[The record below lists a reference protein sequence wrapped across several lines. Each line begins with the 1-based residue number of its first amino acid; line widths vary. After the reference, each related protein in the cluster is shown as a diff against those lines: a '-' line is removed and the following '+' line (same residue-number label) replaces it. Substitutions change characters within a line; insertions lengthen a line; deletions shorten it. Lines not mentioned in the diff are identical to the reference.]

1 VSMFV
6 IGGLSG
12 IFMAS
17 TPVDIFIQDTYFIVA
32 HIHYVVFGGSI
43 FGAFAAIYYWF
54 PKIFGRMTNTL
65 LGHLHFWPTFIFF
78 NLTFFPMHIIGL
90 AGHMRRIY
98 NPTQYEFLV
107 PLQHW
112 NVLIT
117 ISAFCLGLGQL
128 PFVLSFCWGL
138 VTDTGSALAV
148 PDWPTTFG
156 YNLFLY
162 PWSKMVGG
170 VLYEHSHR
178 LLGAVVGALTVALAL
193 ALWRGERR
201 RWVQALG
208 AAAVLLVA
216 VQGVLVGLRVLL
228 RAETI
233 SIVHGCLAP
242 AFFAL
247 TVVLARVTGGGWA
260 ASPPPAPGGQ
270 LRALAIAAGLVLYVQ
285 IVLGALLTH
294 GGWVGLHLAGAAAV
308 FVFVPIVTARAR
320 ATGEPA
326 FARPARALLG
336 LLLVQLLLGAGA
348 LL

>member
-1 VSMFV
+1 M
-6 IGGLSG
+6 L
-12 IFMAS
+12 
-17 TPVDIFIQDTYFIVA
+17 A
-32 HIHYVVFGGSI
+32 HRI
-43 FGAFAAIYYWF
+43 ACLTAAA
-54 PKIFGRMTNTL
+54 TL
-65 LGHLHFWPTFIFF
+65 ALI
-78 NLTFFPMHIIGL
+78 L
-90 AGHMRRIY
+90 AG
-98 NPTQYEFLV
+98 
-107 PLQHW
+107 
-112 NVLIT
+112 
-117 ISAFCLGLGQL
+117 
-128 PFVLSFCWGL
+128 GL

-178 LLGAVVGALTVALAL
+178 LLGAVVGALTVGLAL
-193 ALWRGERR
+193 VLWRGERR
-201 RWVQALG
+201 WWVRALG
-208 AAAVLLVA
+208 LAAVLLVA
-216 VQGVLVGLRVLL
+216 VQGVLGGLRVLL

-233 SIVHGCLAP
+233 AIVHGCLAP

-247 TVVLARVTGGGWA
+247 TVVLARVTGAGWA
-260 ASPPPAPGGQ
+260 ASPPPAPGGP
-270 LRALAIAAGLVLYVQ
+270 LRALAVAACLVLYVQ

-348 LL
+348 LLGRFSGLALPGGRATGLLLPVAHRLVAALILGEAAALLAVLVRAGAAAADPARGGTRLGTVTLRSAP

>member
-1 VSMFV
+1 M
-6 IGGLSG
+6 L
-12 IFMAS
+12 
-17 TPVDIFIQDTYFIVA
+17 A
-32 HIHYVVFGGSI
+32 HRI
-43 FGAFAAIYYWF
+43 ACLTAAA
-54 PKIFGRMTNTL
+54 TL
-65 LGHLHFWPTFIFF
+65 ALI
-78 NLTFFPMHIIGL
+78 L
-90 AGHMRRIY
+90 AG
-98 NPTQYEFLV
+98 
-107 PLQHW
+107 
-112 NVLIT
+112 
-117 ISAFCLGLGQL
+117 
-128 PFVLSFCWGL
+128 GL

-178 LLGAVVGALTVALAL
+178 LLGAVVGLLTVGLAL

-201 RWVQALG
+201 WWVRALG
-208 AAAVLLVA
+208 VAAVLLVA
-216 VQGVLVGLRVLL
+216 VQGVLGGLRVRL

-233 SIVHGCLAP
+233 AIVHGCLAP

-247 TVVLARVTGGGWA
+247 TVVLARVTGTGWA
-260 ASPPPAPGGQ
+260 ASPPPAPGGP
-270 LRALAIAAGLVLYVQ
+270 LRALAVAACLVLYVQ

-320 ATGEPA
+320 ATGQPA

-336 LLLVQLLLGAGA
+336 LLLVQLLLGAGTLARFSGLA
-348 LL
+348 LPGGRATGLALPVAHRLVAALILGQVAALVAVLLRAGGAAAEPARRGTRLETVTLRSAP

>member
-1 VSMFV
+1 M
-6 IGGLSG
+6 L
-12 IFMAS
+12 
-17 TPVDIFIQDTYFIVA
+17 A
-32 HIHYVVFGGSI
+32 HRI
-43 FGAFAAIYYWF
+43 ACLTAAA
-54 PKIFGRMTNTL
+54 TL
-65 LGHLHFWPTFIFF
+65 ALI
-78 NLTFFPMHIIGL
+78 L
-90 AGHMRRIY
+90 AG
-98 NPTQYEFLV
+98 
-107 PLQHW
+107 
-112 NVLIT
+112 
-117 ISAFCLGLGQL
+117 
-128 PFVLSFCWGL
+128 GL

-156 YNLFLY
+156 DNPFLY

-178 LLGAVVGALTVALAL
+178 LLGAVVGALTVGLAL

-201 RWVQALG
+201 WWVQALG
-208 AAAVLLVA
+208 VAAVLLVA
-216 VQGVLVGLRVLL
+216 GQGVLGGLRVLL

-233 SIVHGCLAP
+233 AIVHGCLAP

-247 TVVLARVTGGGWA
+247 MVVLACVTGGGWA
-260 ASPPPAPGGQ
+260 ATPPPAPGGP
-270 LRALAIAAGLVLYVQ
+270 LRALVAAACLVLYIQ

-320 ATGEPA
+320 ATGQPA

-348 LL
+348 LLARFSGLALPGGRATGLALPVAHRLVAALILGQAAALLAVLVRAGAAAADPARRGTRLGTVTLRSAP

>member
-1 VSMFV
+1 M
-6 IGGLSG
+6 L
-12 IFMAS
+12 
-17 TPVDIFIQDTYFIVA
+17 A
-32 HIHYVVFGGSI
+32 HRI
-43 FGAFAAIYYWF
+43 ACLTAAA
-54 PKIFGRMTNTL
+54 TL
-65 LGHLHFWPTFIFF
+65 ALI
-78 NLTFFPMHIIGL
+78 L
-90 AGHMRRIY
+90 AG
-98 NPTQYEFLV
+98 
-107 PLQHW
+107 
-112 NVLIT
+112 
-117 ISAFCLGLGQL
+117 
-128 PFVLSFCWGL
+128 GL

-178 LLGAVVGALTVALAL
+178 LLGALVGALTVGLAL

-201 RWVQALG
+201 RWVRLLG
-208 AAAVLLVA
+208 VAAVVLVA
-216 VQGVLVGLRVLL
+216 VQGVLGGLRVLL

-233 SIVHGCLAP
+233 AIVHGCLAP

-294 GGWVGLHLAGAAAV
+294 RGWVGLHLAGAAAV

-348 LL
+348 LLGRFSGLALPGGRATGLLLPVAHRLVAALILGEAAALLAVLVRAGRAAALPARRGARLETVTLRGAP

>member
-1 VSMFV
+1 V
-6 IGGLSG
+6 L
-12 IFMAS
+12 
-17 TPVDIFIQDTYFIVA
+17 A
-32 HIHYVVFGGSI
+32 HRI
-43 FGAFAAIYYWF
+43 ACLTAAA
-54 PKIFGRMTNTL
+54 TL
-65 LGHLHFWPTFIFF
+65 ALI
-78 NLTFFPMHIIGL
+78 L
-90 AGHMRRIY
+90 AG
-98 NPTQYEFLV
+98 
-107 PLQHW
+107 
-112 NVLIT
+112 
-117 ISAFCLGLGQL
+117 
-128 PFVLSFCWGL
+128 GL

-156 YNLFLY
+156 YNLLLY

-178 LLGAVVGALTVALAL
+178 LLGALVGALTVGLAL

-201 RWVQALG
+201 WWVRVLG
-208 AAAVLLVA
+208 VAAVLLVT
-216 VQGVLVGLRVLL
+216 VQGVLGGLRVLL

-233 SIVHGCLAP
+233 AIVHGCLAP

-247 TVVLARVTGGGWA
+247 TVVLARVTGAGWA
-260 ASPPPAPGGQ
+260 ATPPPAPGGQ
-270 LRALAIAAGLVLYVQ
+270 LRALAVAACLVLYVQ

-320 ATGEPA
+320 ATGQPA

-348 LL
+348 FLARFSGLALPGGRATGLVLPVVHRLVAALILGQVAALLAVLVRAGGAADPARRATRLETVTLPSAL

>member
-1 VSMFV
+1 M
-6 IGGLSG
+6 L
-12 IFMAS
+12 
-17 TPVDIFIQDTYFIVA
+17 A
-32 HIHYVVFGGSI
+32 HRI
-43 FGAFAAIYYWF
+43 ACLTAAA
-54 PKIFGRMTNTL
+54 TL
-65 LGHLHFWPTFIFF
+65 ALI
-78 NLTFFPMHIIGL
+78 L
-90 AGHMRRIY
+90 AG
-98 NPTQYEFLV
+98 
-107 PLQHW
+107 
-112 NVLIT
+112 
-117 ISAFCLGLGQL
+117 
-128 PFVLSFCWGL
+128 GL

-178 LLGAVVGALTVALAL
+178 LLGAVVGALTVGLAL
-193 ALWRGERR
+193 VLWRGERR
-201 RWVQALG
+201 WWVRALG
-208 AAAVLLVA
+208 VAAVLLVA
-216 VQGVLVGLRVLL
+216 VQGVLGGLRVLL

-233 SIVHGCLAP
+233 AIVHGCLAP

-247 TVVLARVTGGGWA
+247 TVVLARVTGASWA

-270 LRALAIAAGLVLYVQ
+270 LRALAVAACLVLYVQ

-320 ATGEPA
+320 ATGQPA

-348 LL
+348 FLARFSALALPGGRATGLALPVVHRLVAALILGQVAALLAVLVRAGGAAADPARRATRLETVTLPSGP

>member
-1 VSMFV
+1 M
-6 IGGLSG
+6 L
-12 IFMAS
+12 
-17 TPVDIFIQDTYFIVA
+17 A
-32 HIHYVVFGGSI
+32 HRI
-43 FGAFAAIYYWF
+43 ACLTAAA
-54 PKIFGRMTNTL
+54 TL
-65 LGHLHFWPTFIFF
+65 ALI
-78 NLTFFPMHIIGL
+78 L
-90 AGHMRRIY
+90 AG
-98 NPTQYEFLV
+98 
-107 PLQHW
+107 
-112 NVLIT
+112 
-117 ISAFCLGLGQL
+117 
-128 PFVLSFCWGL
+128 GL

-178 LLGAVVGALTVALAL
+178 LLGAVVGALTVGLAL
-193 ALWRGERR
+193 VLWRGERR
-201 RWVQALG
+201 WWVRALG
-208 AAAVLLVA
+208 LAAVLLVA
-216 VQGVLVGLRVLL
+216 VQGVLGGLRVLL

-233 SIVHGCLAP
+233 AIVHGCLAP

-247 TVVLARVTGGGWA
+247 TVVLARVTGAGWA
-260 ASPPPAPGGQ
+260 ASPPPAPGGP
-270 LRALAIAAGLVLYVQ
+270 LRALAVAACLVLYVQ

-320 ATGEPA
+320 ATGQPA

-348 LL
+348 FLARFSALALPGGRATGLALPVVHRLVAALILGQVAALLAVLVRAGGAAADPARRATRLETVTLPSGP

>member
-1 VSMFV
+1 V
-6 IGGLSG
+6 L
-12 IFMAS
+12 
-17 TPVDIFIQDTYFIVA
+17 A
-32 HIHYVVFGGSI
+32 HRI
-43 FGAFAAIYYWF
+43 ACLTAAA
-54 PKIFGRMTNTL
+54 TL
-65 LGHLHFWPTFIFF
+65 ALI
-78 NLTFFPMHIIGL
+78 L
-90 AGHMRRIY
+90 AG
-98 NPTQYEFLV
+98 
-107 PLQHW
+107 
-112 NVLIT
+112 
-117 ISAFCLGLGQL
+117 
-128 PFVLSFCWGL
+128 GL

-178 LLGAVVGALTVALAL
+178 LLGAVVGALTVGLAL
-193 ALWRGERR
+193 VLWRGERR
-201 RWVQALG
+201 RWVRALG
-208 AAAVLLVA
+208 LAAVLLVA
-216 VQGVLVGLRVLL
+216 VQGVLGGLRVLL

-233 SIVHGCLAP
+233 AIVHGCLAP

-247 TVVLARVTGGGWA
+247 TVVLARVTGASWA

-270 LRALAIAAGLVLYVQ
+270 LRALAVAACLVLYVQ

-320 ATGEPA
+320 ATGQPA

-336 LLLVQLLLGAGA
+336 LLLVQLLLGAGTFVARFSGLA
-348 LL
+348 LPGDRATGLALPVAHRLVAALILGQVAALVAVLLRAGGAAAEPARRGTRLETVTLRSAP

>member
-1 VSMFV
+1 M
-6 IGGLSG
+6 L
-12 IFMAS
+12 
-17 TPVDIFIQDTYFIVA
+17 A
-32 HIHYVVFGGSI
+32 HRI
-43 FGAFAAIYYWF
+43 ACLTAAA
-54 PKIFGRMTNTL
+54 TL
-65 LGHLHFWPTFIFF
+65 ALI
-78 NLTFFPMHIIGL
+78 L
-90 AGHMRRIY
+90 AG
-98 NPTQYEFLV
+98 
-107 PLQHW
+107 
-112 NVLIT
+112 
-117 ISAFCLGLGQL
+117 
-128 PFVLSFCWGL
+128 GL

-178 LLGAVVGALTVALAL
+178 LLGAVVGALTVGLAL
-193 ALWRGERR
+193 VLWRGERR
-201 RWVQALG
+201 WWVRALG
-208 AAAVLLVA
+208 VAAVLLVA
-216 VQGVLVGLRVLL
+216 VQGVLGGLRVLL

-233 SIVHGCLAP
+233 AIVHGCLAP

-247 TVVLARVTGGGWA
+247 TVVLARVTGAGWA

-270 LRALAIAAGLVLYVQ
+270 LRALAVAACLVLYVQ

-320 ATGEPA
+320 ATGQPA

-348 LL
+348 FLARFSALALPGGRATGLALPVVHRLVAALILGQVAAFLVVLVRAGGAAADPARRATRLETVTLPSGP